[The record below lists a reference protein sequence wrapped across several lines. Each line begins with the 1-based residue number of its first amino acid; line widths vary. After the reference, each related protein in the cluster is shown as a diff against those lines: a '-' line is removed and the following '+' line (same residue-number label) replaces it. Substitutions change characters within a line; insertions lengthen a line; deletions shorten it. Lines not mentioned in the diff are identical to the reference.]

1 MNLDNFKEVFSDS
14 YQEIFQK
21 VLVGLKVANTSLRSG
36 LRYGES
42 VTRIKY
48 DISAVLVRSVT
59 IGQDRPVDPI
69 TDSEELLP
77 VNQKWGTTF
86 ALSVYERVQAGPLS
100 PAAVIG
106 AKVAH
111 KLAEHIDADILGETV
126 NAFASF
132 DDGDL
137 TTTVSTGTP
146 ITLSSTTVPQLVSR
160 APAKLRA
167 NNQTL
172 TNLCFVID
180 SYAAASMTEYLLGKN
195 IDLAGSTYANGYTG
209 TVSSA
214 EVYVSENLTGE
225 AVLGMATNPTAGDT
239 VSVAGVVF
247 TFRAVPALPGEVDIA
262 GSADA
267 TRALLANAINNSE
280 GYAATVGTATTYFEV
295 TAADRAILRNKR
307 IVATNDD
314 TADTL
319 TVVGKGAG
327 RLSVAETLTAVADVW
342 TKNFIHAYFG
352 KKGAIDVVIQD
363 QVDMEMR
370 EEPRQRATNILADA
384 LYGYK
389 TFTDG
394 SQQFLDVKIKA

>member
-1 MNLDNFKEVFSDS
+1 MANLDNFKEVFSDS

-21 VLVGLKVANTSLRSG
+21 VLVGMKIANTSLRSG

-48 DISAVLVRSVT
+48 DISGVLVRSIT
-59 IGQDRPVDPI
+59 IGSDRTVDDI
-69 TDSEELLP
+69 TDSEELLA
-77 VNQKWGTTF
+77 VDQKFGTTF

-100 PAAVIG
+100 PAAIIG

-111 KLAEHIDADILGETV
+111 KLAEHIDSDILGEAV
-126 NAFASF
+126 NAFATF
-132 DDGDL
+132 DNGDL
-137 TTTVSTGTP
+137 TTTASTGTA

-167 NNQTL
+167 NNQSL
-172 TNLCFVID
+172 TNLCMVVD

-209 TVSSA
+209 TVSTA

-225 AVLGMATNPTAGDT
+225 AVLLMEANPSAGDT
-239 VSVAGVVF
+239 VSINGVVF
-247 TFRAVPALPGEVDIA
+247 TFEVTLGAA
-262 GSADA
+262 GD
-267 TRALLANAINNSE
+267 LHI
-280 GYAATVGTATTYFEV
+280 G
-295 TAADRAILRNKR
+295 TAADDTRANFAAALNAPGTSITESATAGYTAVSAANIAILEGLR
-307 IVATNDD
+307 ITATNNN

-319 TVVGKGAG
+319 TIVAKGSG
-327 RLSVAETLTAVADVW
+327 RLTVAETLTDAEDIW
-342 TKNFIHAYFG
+342 TKNFIHGYFG

-370 EEPRQRATNILADA
+370 DEPKQRATNILADA
-384 LYGYK
+384 LYGFK
-389 TFTDG
+389 TFDDG
-394 SQQFLDVKIKA
+394 SQQFLDLHILS

>member
-1 MNLDNFKEVFSDS
+1 MIDNFKEVFADS

-21 VLVGLKVANTSLRSG
+21 VLVGLKIANTSLRSG

-48 DISAVLVRSVT
+48 DISAVNVRSIT
-59 IGQDRPVDPI
+59 IGSDRTVDSI
-69 TDSEELLP
+69 TDSEELLA
-77 VNQKWGTTF
+77 VDRKYGTTF
-86 ALSVYERVQAGPLS
+86 ALSVYEKVQAGPLS

-106 AKVAH
+106 AKIAH
-111 KLAEHIDADILGETV
+111 KLAEFIDADILGETV
-126 NAFASF
+126 NAYADF
-132 DDGDL
+132 DNGDL
-137 TTTVSTGTP
+137 TGTTSTGTA

-160 APAKLRA
+160 APAKLRS

-172 TNLCFVID
+172 TNLCFVVD

-225 AVLGMATNPTAGDT
+225 AVLGLATNPTANDT
-239 VSVAGVVF
+239 VSIAGVTF
-247 TFRAVPALPGEVDIA
+247 TFVATLSAA
-262 GSADA
+262 GHVHICSSADA
-267 TRALLANAINNSE
+267 TRANFAAAIN
-280 GYAATVGTATTYFEV
+280 APGTAIVEATDAGYTPV
-295 TAADRAILRNKR
+295 SAANQAILTNKR
-307 IVATNDD
+307 IVATDSASAN
-314 TADTL
+314 TL
-319 TVVGKGAG
+319 TIVGKGAG
-327 RLSVAETLTAVADVW
+327 RLTVAETLTDATDAW

-370 EEPRQRATNILADA
+370 DEPKQRATNILADA
-384 LYGYK
+384 LYGIK
-389 TFTDG
+389 VFNDG
-394 SQQFLDVKIKA
+394 SQQFLDVIINA

>member
-1 MNLDNFKEVFSDS
+1 MIDNFKEVFSDS

-48 DISAVLVRSVT
+48 DISAVLVRSIT
-59 IGQDRPVDPI
+59 IGSDRTIDSI

-77 VNQKWGTTF
+77 VDQKYGTTF

-100 PAAVIG
+100 PAAIIG

-111 KLAEHIDADILGETV
+111 KLAEFIDADILGETV
-126 NAFASF
+126 NAFSTF
-132 DDGDL
+132 DTGDL
-137 TTTVSTGTP
+137 TTTASNGTP

-172 TNLCFVID
+172 TNLCFVVD

-209 TVSSA
+209 TVSTA
-214 EVYVSENLTGE
+214 EVYVSENLTGT
-225 AVLGMATNPTAGDT
+225 AVLSLATNVTAGDT
-239 VSVAGVVF
+239 ISVEGVTFTARAVPSVAGEF
-247 TFRAVPALPGEVDIA
+247 DIGA
-262 GSADA
+262 SADA
-267 TRALLANAINNSE
+267 TRAIIANALNGSATGQNSAT
-280 GYAATVGTATTYFEV
+280 GYYEVSAAN
-295 TAADRAILRNKR
+295 RAILTNARV
-307 IVATNDD
+307 VATNDD
-314 TADTL
+314 TANTL
-319 TVVGKGAG
+319 TVVAKGAG
-327 RLSVAETLTAVADVW
+327 RLTVAETLTDATDAW
-342 TKNFIHAYFG
+342 SKNYINCYFG

-370 EEPRQRATNILADA
+370 DEPKQRATNILADA

-389 TFTDG
+389 TFNDG
-394 SQQFLDVKIKA
+394 AQQFVNVLILS

>member
-1 MNLDNFKEVFSDS
+1 MIDNFKEVFSDS

-48 DISAVLVRSVT
+48 DISAVLVRSIT
-59 IGQDRPVDPI
+59 IGSDRTIDSI

-77 VNQKWGTTF
+77 VDQKYGTTF

-100 PAAVIG
+100 PAAIIG

-111 KLAEHIDADILGETV
+111 KLAEFIDADILGETV
-126 NAFASF
+126 NAFSTF
-132 DDGDL
+132 DTGDL
-137 TTTVSTGTP
+137 TTTASNGTP

-172 TNLCFVID
+172 TNLCFVVD

-209 TVSSA
+209 TVSTA
-214 EVYVSENLTGE
+214 EVYVSENLTGT
-225 AVLGMATNPTAGDT
+225 AVLSLATNVTAGDT
-239 VSVAGVVF
+239 ISVEGVTWTARAVPSVAGEF
-247 TFRAVPALPGEVDIA
+247 DIGA
-262 GSADA
+262 DADA
-267 TRALLANAINNSE
+267 TRVIIANALNGSATGQNS
-280 GYAATVGTATTYFEV
+280 ATGYFEV
-295 TAADRAILRNKR
+295 SAANRAILTNAR
-307 IVATNDD
+307 IVATDSPSAN
-314 TADTL
+314 TL

-327 RLSVAETLTAVADVW
+327 RLTVAETLTDGTDAW
-342 TKNFIHAYFG
+342 TKNYINCYFG

-370 EEPRQRATNILADA
+370 DEPKQRSTNILADA

-389 TFTDG
+389 TFNDG
-394 SQQFLDVKIKA
+394 AQQFVNVLIVS

>member
-1 MNLDNFKEVFSDS
+1 MIDNFKEVFSDS

-21 VLVGLKVANTSLRSG
+21 VLVGLKIANTSLRSG

-48 DISAVLVRSVT
+48 DISAVNVRSIT
-59 IGQDRPVDPI
+59 IGSDRTVDSI
-69 TDSEELLP
+69 TDSEELLA
-77 VNQKWGTTF
+77 VDRKYGTTF
-86 ALSVYERVQAGPLS
+86 ALSVYEKVQAGPLS
-100 PAAVIG
+100 PASVIG
-106 AKVAH
+106 AKIAF
-111 KLAEHIDADILGETV
+111 KLAEFIDADILTETR
-126 NAFASF
+126 NAFADF
-132 DDGDL
+132 DNGDL
-137 TTTVSTGTP
+137 TGTTSSGTG

-172 TNLCFVID
+172 TNLCFVVD

-225 AVLGMATNPTAGDT
+225 AVLSLATDVTAGDT
-239 VSVAGVVF
+239 ITVAGVTFTARAVPSVAGEF
-247 TFRAVPALPGEVDIA
+247 DIS
-262 GSADA
+262 GTADG
-267 TRALLANAINNSE
+267 TRAILANAINGSATGKNS
-280 GYAATVGTATTYFEV
+280 ATGYFEV
-295 TAADRAILRNKR
+295 SDANRAILTNKR

-314 TADTL
+314 TANTL
-319 TVVGKGAG
+319 TIVGTGSG
-327 RLSVAETLTAVADVW
+327 RLTVAKSLTAVGDSW
-342 TKNFIHAYFG
+342 TKNIIHAYFG

-370 EEPRQRATNILADA
+370 DEPKQRATNSLADA
-384 LYGYK
+384 LYGVK
-389 TFTDG
+389 TFNDG
-394 SQQFLDVKIKA
+394 SQQFLDVHIVA

>member
-1 MNLDNFKEVFSDS
+1 MIDNFKEVFSDS

-48 DISAVLVRSVT
+48 DISNVLVRSIT
-59 IGQDRPVDPI
+59 IGTDRTVDSV
-69 TDSEELLP
+69 TDSEELLA
-77 VNQKWGTTF
+77 VDQKFGTTF
-86 ALSVYERVQAGPLS
+86 ALSVYEKVQAGPLS

-126 NAFASF
+126 NAFSTF
-132 DDGDL
+132 DTGDL
-137 TTTVSTGTP
+137 TTTTSNGTP

-160 APAKLRA
+160 APAKLRS

-172 TNLCFVID
+172 TNLCFVVD
-180 SYAAASMTEYLLGKN
+180 SYAAATMTEYLLGKN

-209 TVSSA
+209 SVSNA

-225 AVLGMATNPTAGDT
+225 AVLSMATNPTAGDT
-239 VSVAGVVF
+239 VTIEGVVF
-247 TFRAVPALPGEVDIA
+247 TFVATLGAAGDLHIGTAVD
-262 GSADA
+262 D
-267 TRALLANAINNSE
+267 TRANFAAALNAPGTAIVE
-280 GYAATVGTATTYFEV
+280 AATTGYTPVSAS
-295 TAADRAILRNKR
+295 DQAILANKR
-307 IVATNDD
+307 ITATNDN
-314 TADTL
+314 TANTL
-319 TVVGKGAG
+319 TVKGKGAG
-327 RLSVAETLTAVADVW
+327 RLSVGETLTAVADVW
-342 TKNFIHAYFG
+342 SKNFIHCYFG

-370 EEPRQRATNILADA
+370 DEPKQRATNILADA

-394 SQQFLDVKIKA
+394 AQQFLDVQLLS

>member
-1 MNLDNFKEVFSDS
+1 MALDNFKEVFSDT
-14 YQEIFQK
+14 YQDIFQK
-21 VLVGLKVANTSLRSG
+21 VLVGLKIANTSLRSG

-59 IGQDRPVDPI
+59 IGSDRTVDAI
-69 TDSEELLP
+69 TDSEELLA
-77 VNQKWGTTF
+77 VDQKYGTTF
-86 ALSVYERVQAGPLS
+86 AISVYERVQAGPLS
-100 PAAVIG
+100 PAAVLG

-126 NAFASF
+126 NAFATF
-132 DDGDL
+132 DNGDL
-137 TTTVSTGTP
+137 TTTTSSGTA

-172 TNLCFVID
+172 TNLCFVVD

-209 TVSSA
+209 TVSTA
-214 EVYVSENLTGE
+214 EVYVSENLTGT
-225 AVLGMATNPTAGDT
+225 AVLSLATNVTAGDT
-239 VSVAGVVF
+239 ISVEGVTFTARAVPSVAGEF
-247 TFRAVPALPGEVDIA
+247 DI
-262 GSADA
+262 GSDADA
-267 TRALLANAINNSE
+267 TRVILANALNGSATGQNS
-280 GYAATVGTATTYFEV
+280 ATGYFEV
-295 TAADRAILRNKR
+295 SAANRLILTNAR
-307 IVATNDD
+307 IVATDSPSAN
-314 TADTL
+314 TL

-327 RLSVAETLTAVADVW
+327 RLTVAETLTDGTDTW
-342 TKNFIHAYFG
+342 TKNYINCYFG

-370 EEPRQRATNILADA
+370 DEPKQRATNILADA
-384 LYGYK
+384 LYGFK
-389 TFTDG
+389 TFNDG
-394 SQQFLDVKIKA
+394 AQQFVNVLIVS

>member
-1 MNLDNFKEVFSDS
+1 MALDNFKEVFSDT
-14 YQEIFQK
+14 YQDIFQK
-21 VLVGLKVANTSLRSG
+21 VLVGLKIANTSLRSG

-59 IGQDRPVDPI
+59 IGSDRTVDAI
-69 TDSEELLP
+69 TDSEELLA
-77 VNQKWGTTF
+77 VDQKYGTTF
-86 ALSVYERVQAGPLS
+86 AISVYERVQAGPLS
-100 PAAVIG
+100 PAAVLG

-126 NAFASF
+126 NAFATF
-132 DDGDL
+132 DNGDL
-137 TTTVSTGTP
+137 TTTTSSGTA

-172 TNLCFVID
+172 TNLCFVVD

-209 TVSSA
+209 TVSTA
-214 EVYVSENLTGE
+214 EVYVSENLTGT
-225 AVLGMATNPTAGDT
+225 AVLSLATDVSADDTISVEGVTWTAKAT
-239 VSVAGVVF
+239 PS
-247 TFRAVPALPGEVDIA
+247 LPGEFDIS
-262 GSADA
+262 GTADG
-267 TRALLANAINNSE
+267 TRAILANALNGSATGQNSAS
-280 GYAATVGTATTYFEV
+280 GYFEV
-295 TAADRAILRNKR
+295 SAANRLILTNAR

-314 TADTL
+314 TANTL

-327 RLSVAETLTAVADVW
+327 RLTVDKDLTDGTDTW
-342 TKNFIHAYFG
+342 TKNYINCYFG

-370 EEPRQRATNILADA
+370 DEPKQRATNILADA

-389 TFTDG
+389 TFNDG
-394 SQQFLDVKIKA
+394 AQQFVNVLIAS

>member
-1 MNLDNFKEVFSDS
+1 MSNLDNFKEVFSDS

-48 DISAVLVRSVT
+48 DISGVHVRPIT
-59 IGQDRPVDPI
+59 IGTDRVIDPV

-77 VNQKWGTTF
+77 VNQKFGTTF

-111 KLAEHIDADILGETV
+111 KLAEHIDSDILGETV
-126 NAFASF
+126 NAFSTF
-132 DDGDL
+132 DTGDL
-137 TTTVSTGTP
+137 TTTTSNGTS
-146 ITLSSTTVPQLVSR
+146 IALSATTVPQLVSR

-180 SYAAASMTEYLLGKN
+180 SYAAATMTEYLLGKN

-209 TVSSA
+209 TVSTA

-225 AVLGMATNPTAGDT
+225 AVLGMATNVTADDT
-239 VSVAGVVF
+239 VTIEGVVF
-247 TFRAVPALPGEVDIA
+247 TAKAIPAEPGEFDIGA
-262 GSADA
+262 NAAA
-267 TRALLANAINNSE
+267 TRVILVNAIN
-280 GYAATVGTATTYFEV
+280 GAATGKDSATGYFEV
-295 TAADRAILRNKR
+295 SAADRATLTNKR
-307 IVATNDD
+307 IVATDST
-314 TADTL
+314 TANTI
-319 TVVGKGAG
+319 TIVGKGAG
-327 RLSVAETLTAVADVW
+327 RLTVAETLTAAADEW
-342 TKNFIHAYFG
+342 SKNFVHAYFG

-370 EEPRQRATNILADA
+370 DEPKQRATNILADA

-389 TFTDG
+389 TFSDG
-394 SQQFLDVKIKA
+394 AQQFLDVKITA

>member
-1 MNLDNFKEVFSDS
+1 MIDNFKEVFSDS
-14 YQEIFQK
+14 YQDIFQK

-48 DISAVLVRSVT
+48 DISGVVVRSIT
-59 IGQDRPVDPI
+59 IGTDRTIDSV
-69 TDSEELLP
+69 TDSEELLA
-77 VNQKWGTTF
+77 VDQKYGTTF
-86 ALSVYERVQAGPLS
+86 ALSVYEKVQAGPLS

-126 NAFASF
+126 NAFATF
-132 DDGDL
+132 DNGDL
-137 TTTVSTGTP
+137 TGTTSSGTP

-160 APAKLRA
+160 APAKLRS

-172 TNLCFVID
+172 NNLCFVVD

-195 IDLAGSTYANGYTG
+195 IDLAGSTFANGYTG
-209 TVSSA
+209 SVSSA

-225 AVLGMATNPTAGDT
+225 ALLTMANEPTANDT
-239 VSVAGVVF
+239 VSIQGVVF
-247 TFRAVPALPGEVDIA
+247 TFVASPTTAGHVDLGGAADTSRAN
-262 GSADA
+262 
-267 TRALLANAINNSE
+267 LAAAIN
-280 GYAATVGTATTYFEV
+280 GGAGAGTAYVEV
-295 TAADRAILRNKR
+295 STSDRAILTNAR
-307 IVATNDD
+307 IVATNDNA
-314 TADTL
+314 ADTL
-319 TVVGKGAG
+319 TIVGKGAG
-327 RLSVAETLTAVADVW
+327 RLTVAETFTAAGNVW
-342 TKNFIHAYFG
+342 TTNFIHAYFG

-370 EEPRQRATNILADA
+370 DEPKQRATNILADA

-389 TFTDG
+389 TFDDG
-394 SQQFLDVKIKA
+394 SQQFLDVQILS

>member
-1 MNLDNFKEVFSDS
+1 MAIDNFKEVFSDS

-48 DISAVLVRSVT
+48 DISAVIVRAITV
-59 IGQDRPVDPI
+59 GQDRTIDAI
-69 TDSEELLP
+69 TDSEELLA
-77 VNQKWGTTF
+77 VDKKFGTTF
-86 ALSVYERVQAGPLS
+86 PLSVYEKVQAGPLS
-100 PAAVIG
+100 PAAIIG

-111 KLAEHIDADILGETV
+111 KLAEHIDSDILGETV
-126 NAFASF
+126 NAFATL
-132 DDGDL
+132 DTGDL
-137 TTTVSTGTP
+137 TTTVSNGTP

-209 TVSSA
+209 TVSTA
-214 EVYVSENLTGE
+214 EVYVSENLTGT

-239 VSVAGVVF
+239 VSIEGVVF
-247 TFRAVPALPGEVDIA
+247 TFRATLA
-262 GSADA
+262 GAGDLHIGTAVAD
-267 TRALLANAINNSE
+267 TLANFAAALNAPGTAIVE
-280 GYAATVGTATTYFEV
+280 AATTGYTPVSAANQAILANKRISAVATATT
-295 TAADRAILRNKR
+295 
-307 IVATNDD
+307 
-314 TADTL
+314 L
-319 TVVGKGAG
+319 TVTGKGSG
-327 RLSVAETLTAVADVW
+327 RLTVAETLTAVADVW
-342 TKNFIHAYFG
+342 SKNYINCYFG

-370 EEPRQRATNILADA
+370 DEPKQRTTNILADA
-384 LYGYK
+384 MYGYK
-389 TFTDG
+389 TFDDG
-394 SQQFLDVKIKA
+394 AQQFLNVQILS